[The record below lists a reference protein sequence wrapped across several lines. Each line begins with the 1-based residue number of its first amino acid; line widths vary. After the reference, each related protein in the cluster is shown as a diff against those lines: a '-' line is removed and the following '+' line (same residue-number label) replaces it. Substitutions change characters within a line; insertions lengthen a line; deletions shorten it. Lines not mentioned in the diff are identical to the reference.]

1 MRVRLIARRELVEL
15 WRDGRLLLAGALL
28 LLLLAT
34 AVAVGW
40 QQQYSNDSERRAAQA
55 LDYDAWIA
63 QDDRH
68 PHDAAHQGMH
78 AFKPLPPMFIV
89 DPGITPFVG
98 STIWLQAH

>member
-63 QDDRH
+63 QDGRE
-68 PHDAAHQGMH
+68 
-78 AFKPLPPMFIV
+78 
-89 DPGITPFVG
+89 
-98 STIWLQAH
+98 